1 MICSRT
7 AASRAPPAPLC
18 GRCAPLDP
26 PARSQDL
33 AAIGRREHTDAR
45 PQPPPR
51 HFNRSA
57 GTTCGAQPIQVSP
70 CAGMTLYQVLR
81 ELQIVLAV
89 ILGACPL
96 CCQPVTLDRL
106 AAALAGT

>member
-7 AASRAPPAPLC
+7 ATSRAPAAPPC

-33 AAIGRREHTDAR
+33 AASGGREHTGSR
-45 PQPPPR
+45 PQPGPG
-51 HFNRSA
+51 HLNRSA
-57 GTTCGAQPIQVSP
+57 GTTGAAQPIQVSP
-70 CAGMTLYQVLR
+70 CAGMTLYQALR
-81 ELQIVLAV
+81 ELQIVLAL

-96 CCQPVTLDRL
+96 CCQPLTLDRL
-106 AAALAGT
+106 AALTPT